1 MTLDA
6 LTYDD
11 SLDAS
16 TARSAQALGPDLLT
30 PDDAPDASTGHSGP
44 VRVVALD
51 WERDGWRVS
60 YGGEPATKLSREAL
74 LLEDFPA
81 VDVVLVE
88 QAHMRERNPYSVAQ
102 VYTADELAR
111 LPFRDRIRLFPGK
124 KIPDA
129 ARFAGNIKGTD
140 DYGRGIPDKD
150 KDAES
155 LATYGLAHPESMKS
169 WKPLYLAGEDPSRRL
184 WPARDAL
191 RDDLREAVNLIRAAW
206 NSMGTAEKYALPEVA
221 RFCALL
227 DDNFDALTPGIKEQF
242 GIRRSR
248 NGIRVERMSSAITV
262 YLAVFD
268 RDGNLR
274 TRPDGGFIGCRF
286 ILSAIGMSHSHRPNL
301 ARSQLTHYGMRHY
314 KGGKAGGCRGEYMRN
329 LRNFV
334 AYLRNCDS
342 LTDYVAP
349 DAATRSSGPGRD
361 LLTPHVAPD
370 AATENSRP
378 GDFERKDNE

>member
-1 MTLDA
+1 M
-6 LTYDD
+6 
-11 SLDAS
+11 
-16 TARSAQALGPDLLT
+16 
-30 PDDAPDASTGHSGP
+30 
-44 VRVVALD
+44 VALD

-184 WPARDAL
+184 WPARDAT
-191 RDDLREAVNLIRAAW
+191 RRPARGGQPDPRGVEQHGHGGEVRAAW
-206 NSMGTAEKYALPEVA
+206 VA

-349 DAATRSSGPGRD
+349 DAATSSGPGRD
-361 LLTPHVAPD
+361 LLTL
-370 AATENSRP
+370 TSRP
-378 GDFERKDNE
+378 TRPEEQQARRLREEGQR